1 MGLWIYARTA
11 PADTTLDCRVI
22 RRTWFFPE
30 HETYGLGPERAL
42 IVKPIPGAR
51 LTWLSSM
58 LGHQE
63 NATLRLAVA
72 G

>member
-1 MGLWIYARTA
+1 LQRNPT
-11 PADTTLDCRVI
+11 DVVSSQ
-22 RRTWFFPE
+22 

-58 LGHQE
+58 WGHQE
-63 NATLRLAVA
+63 NATLRLAIA

>member
-1 MGLWIYARTA
+1 MDLCKDCTGGHDARLQSNPT
-11 PADTTLDCRVI
+11 DVVSSQ
-22 RRTWFFPE
+22 

-51 LTWLSSM
+51 LTWLRSM